1 MKIEIQKWCKHVF
14 LKSYFSA
21 MSLGWI
27 KQITNDEVNLPHHSN
42 RLEETD
48 SNRKYFSFMSRVQ
61 KSQSPESEKQPQ
73 SLKQDFQETQLRK
86 RERERERGGEIGR
99 EGETE
104 RNGRRL

>member
-1 MKIEIQKWCKHVF
+1 
-14 LKSYFSA
+14 

-27 KQITNDEVNLPHHSN
+27 KQSTNDEVNLPHHSN

-48 SNRKYFSFMSRVQ
+48 SNGKYFSFMSRVQ

-73 SLKQDFQETQLRK
+73 SLKLDFQETQLRK
-86 RERERERGGEIGR
+86 RERERGGIGR